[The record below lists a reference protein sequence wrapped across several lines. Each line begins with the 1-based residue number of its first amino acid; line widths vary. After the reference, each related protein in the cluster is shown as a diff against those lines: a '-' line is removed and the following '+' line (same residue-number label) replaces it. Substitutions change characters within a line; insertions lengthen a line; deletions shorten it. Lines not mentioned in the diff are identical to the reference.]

1 LREGFFLKLF
11 LMLFSFLSLKFFS
24 SIVWILNIRNF
35 RSKGCSINFLNLVIL
50 TLFQLL
56 LF

>member
-1 LREGFFLKLF
+1 
-11 LMLFSFLSLKFFS
+11 MLFSFLSLKFFS

-35 RSKGCSINFLNLVIL
+35 CSKGCSINFLNLVIL